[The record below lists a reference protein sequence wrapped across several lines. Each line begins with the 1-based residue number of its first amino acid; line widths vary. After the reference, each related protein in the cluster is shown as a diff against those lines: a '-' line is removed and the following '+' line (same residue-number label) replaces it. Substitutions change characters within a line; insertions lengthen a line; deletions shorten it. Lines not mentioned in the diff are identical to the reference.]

1 MEVFKMATERTAG
14 RNLLVTLPL
23 AAFCT
28 SLFLLCLF
36 PAFPR
41 ALFLLGMGL
50 GIVVG
55 RILANANVLRGNWAW
70 IVVAWVTAQ
79 FLSMLVV
86 GIVQLFSSDPAA
98 SDWSNPPPLSPVA
111 LAAGGLMGALPIVGV
126 LSLLRRTRPA
136 FIVAQALLGMASGG
150 ILAVA
155 GWTLT
160 PSLGTSLC
168 QLLGPRNSIFG
179 PRLPANFLYSML
191 LIWPTGM
198 ALVTALTVRGLPDNS
213 ALR

>member
-1 MEVFKMATERTAG
+1 MATGRTGG
-14 RNLLVTLPL
+14 RNLLVTLPV
-23 AAFCT
+23 AAFFT
-28 SLFLLCLF
+28 SLFFLCLL

-41 ALFLLGMGL
+41 ALFLLGMCL

-70 IVVAWVTAQ
+70 IVVAWVAAQ
-79 FLSMLVV
+79 VLSMLVV

-98 SDWSNPPPLSPVA
+98 AGWSNPPPLSPVA

-126 LSLLRRTRPA
+126 LSLLRRTRFA
-136 FIVAQALLGMASGG
+136 FIIAQALLGMACGG
-150 ILAVA
+150 ILAVV

-168 QLLGPRNSIFG
+168 QLLGPRNAIFG
-179 PRLPANFLYSML
+179 PRLPANLLFSMHL
-191 LIWPTGM
+191 VWPTGM
-198 ALVTALTVRGLPDNS
+198 ALVTALTVRDNS

>member
-1 MEVFKMATERTAG
+1 MVRSGFLDSYLLLCCEMEVFKMATERTGG
-14 RNLLVTLPL
+14 RNLLVTLPV

-28 SLFLLCLF
+28 SLFLLCLL

-41 ALFLLGMGL
+41 ALFLLGMAL

-55 RILANANVLRGNWAW
+55 RILAKANVLRGNWAW
-70 IVVAWVTAQ
+70 IVVAWVAAQ

-98 SDWSNPPPLSPVA
+98 SDWNNPPPLSPVA

-126 LSLLRRTRPA
+126 LSLLRRTRLA
-136 FIVAQALLGMASGG
+136 FIIAQALLGMVSGG
-150 ILAVA
+150 ILAVV
-155 GWTLT
+155 GWILT

-168 QLLGPRNSIFG
+168 QLLSPRNEIFG
-179 PRLPANFLYSML
+179 PRLRRIFSSQCTSYGRLAWL
-191 LIWPTGM
+191 L
-198 ALVTALTVRGLPDNS
+198 
-213 ALR
+213 